1 MSYTAEEYGSV
12 EELAPG
18 MHFLREELDCENLGI
33 TVVDVDDEWQGKAH
47 DHADDGQEEVYLL
60 MEGAGSLSVDG
71 EEVTL
76 DPGKAVRVAPDATRE
91 LQFTEESTMVVVGA
105 P

>member
-1 MSYTAEEYGSV
+1 MSYTAKEYGSV

-18 MHFLREELDCENLGI
+18 MHFLRDALDCENLGI
-33 TVVDVDDEWQGKAH
+33 TVIDVDDEWNGKAH
-47 DHADDGQEEVYLL
+47 DHAEDGQEEVYLL
-60 MEGAGSLSVDG
+60 IEGVGSITVDG

-76 DPGKAVRVAPDATRE
+76 EPGKAVRVAPEASRQ
-91 LQFTEESTMVVVGA
+91 LQFTQESTMVVVGA